1 MRSYLSLIPISAKV
15 RRRQNRMTLLC
26 IIISVFLVTAI
37 FSTAETFVRTETAM
51 MQEKHGN
58 WHLQVEG
65 LSQGMVEEISQRAD
79 VTAMGWSESFNLD
92 TEQPYYVGEKTAVL
106 SGTDETYF
114 TQLMNGLEEG
124 TFPQHGDE
132 VVLSSNAKLALG
144 VQIGDPVTVYTP
156 AGDAVF
162 TVSGFGADDK
172 EYFQGQTYLVA
183 VYMTRDAFHSLM
195 AQNGVAEN
203 PTCYLQ
209 FQTPEAAAKA
219 RAELPETYGLPV
231 ESISENTAV
240 MGIAGQSDKES
251 FNGIYMAAAFLFVL
265 VLLAGVLM
273 ISGSLNSNVAQ
284 RTKFFGMLRCVG
296 ASRRQIIRFVR
307 LEALNWCKT
316 AIPAGLVLGTGI
328 SWGICAYLRYGI
340 GGDEFAAM
348 PVVSLSPVGL
358 ISGTLVGLVTVL
370 LAAQAPARKAARVSP
385 VSAVSGNSEQ
395 VSSPRRGR
403 KRGLGRIEWTLG
415 IHHGLGSGKNW
426 FLMTASFALSIILF
440 LCFSIGLSFAR
451 ELLPTLRSYQPDIIL
466 NGYANACLLEQ
477 GLIGEIEEIPGVE
490 RAFGSSYLEE
500 LPATS
505 SRQGI
510 DHISLESYD
519 AFLLERAKDRLVQGD
534 LSDIPGD
541 SGKGIIIQNK
551 DNPLQVG
558 DTIQIAGKEIEIT
571 CAISDGLFPG
581 KQLVICSQETFARLT
596 GEEKYTMIGVQV
608 NESANDET
616 VRQINSLAAQDVVFT
631 DYRESKRSDQ
641 ATYLATQAIAYGF
654 LGILAMITLFHTINS
669 ISISVVSRTKQY
681 GAMRAVGMS
690 GNQLTRMIAAE
701 AFTYAVS
708 GLIAGCGIGI
718 PLSRLLHLRLVTR
731 YFGTA
736 WHLPAVML
744 GIIVVF
750 VFACAVIAVWAPAK
764 RMRNLAITETI
775 NEL

>member
-15 RRRQNRMTLLC
+15 RRRQNRVTLLC
-26 IIISVFLVTAI
+26 IVLSVFLVTAM
-37 FSTAETFVRTETAM
+37 FSAAENFVRTEAATM
-51 MQEKHGN
+51 EGKHGS

-65 LSQGMVEEISQRAD
+65 LPQATVEEIRQRAD

-106 SGTDETYF
+106 TGADETYF
-114 TQLMNGLEEG
+114 VQMMNGLEEG
-124 TFPQHGDE
+124 RFPRNESE
-132 VVLSSNAKLALG
+132 VVLSANGKLALG
-144 VQIGDPVTVYTP
+144 VEIGDVVTVHTP
-156 AGDAVF
+156 TGDAAF

-183 VYMTRDAFHSLM
+183 VCMTREAFHSLM

-203 PTCYLQ
+203 PICSLQ

-219 RAELPETYGLPV
+219 RAELPEAYGLPA
-231 ESISENTAV
+231 ERISENTAV
-240 MGIAGQSDKES
+240 MGLAGQSDKES
-251 FNGIYMAAAFLFVL
+251 FNGIYLAAAFLFVL

-284 RTKFFGMLRCVG
+284 RTQFFGMLRCVG

-316 AIPAGLVLGTGI
+316 AVPVGLVLGTGI

-340 GGDEFAAM
+340 GGDEFVAM
-348 PVVSLSPVGL
+348 PVVFLSPMGL
-358 ISGTLVGLVTVL
+358 VSGTLVGLVTVL
-370 LAAQAPARKAARVSP
+370 LAAQAPARKAAKVSP
-385 VSAVSGNSEQ
+385 ASAVSGNAEP
-395 VSSPRRGR
+395 VSAPRRGR
-403 KRGLGRIEWTLG
+403 KGGFGRIEWTLG
-415 IHHGLGSGKNW
+415 IHHGMGSGKNW

-440 LCFSIGLSFAR
+440 LCFSVGLNFAR
-451 ELLPTLRSYQPDIIL
+451 ELLPTLRSYQPDITL

-500 LPATS
+500 VPATS

-510 DHISLESYD
+510 DRISLESYD
-519 AFLLERAKDRLVQGD
+519 DFLLESAKDRVVQGD

-558 DTIQIAGKEIEIT
+558 DTVQIAGGELEIT

-581 KQLVICSQETFARLT
+581 EQLVICSQETFARLT

-608 NESANDET
+608 NESADDET
-616 VRQINSLAAQDVVFT
+616 VRQINSLAAQDVIFT
-631 DYRESKRSDQ
+631 DHRESNRSDQ

-669 ISISVVSRTKQY
+669 ISISVISRTKQY

-690 GNQLTRMIAAE
+690 GSQLTRMIAAE
-701 AFTYAVS
+701 AFTYAAS
-708 GLIAGCGIGI
+708 GLIAGLGIGI
-718 PLSRLLHLRLVTR
+718 PLSLLLHLRLVTR

-744 GIIVVF
+744 GVIVAF